1 VHGKEPI
8 QRSPGTEESIT
19 AWLQAWTSGD
29 TEAGEHL
36 FALVY
41 PELKK
46 LARRFL
52 ARERV
57 GVPLGTTELV
67 HETFLRLV
75 AQRQDHWQ
83 NRDQFFALAA
93 TLARRVLVDQ
103 AKHDRRRKRGGGV
116 VHVTF
121 EEGLLPGAPPNVDLL
136 ALDDA
141 LAELAR
147 IRWTTARIV
156 ELRFFAGLDLVAT
169 ARILGVS
176 RATVLRQWRFAK
188 AWLARKLGGA
198 R

>member
-1 VHGKEPI
+1 M
-8 QRSPGTEESIT
+8 QRGMGTEEPLT
-19 AWLQAWTSGD
+19 VWLQAWGD
-29 TEAGEHL
+29 GDREAGEHL

-46 LARRFL
+46 LAGRFL
-52 ARERV
+52 ARERA

-67 HETFLRLV
+67 HETFLRLA

-83 NRDQFFALAA
+83 NRDQFFALASI
-93 TLARRVLVDQ
+93 LVRRILVDQ
-103 AKHDRRRKRGGGV
+103 AKHSRRRKRGGGV

-121 EEGLLPGAPPNVDLL
+121 EEGLFPGEPLNVDLL

-141 LAELAR
+141 LVELAR
-147 IRWTTARIV
+147 IRLTTARIV
-156 ELRFFAGLDLVAT
+156 ELRFFAGLDLVET

-188 AWLARKLGGA
+188 AWLAQKLGGS

>member
-1 VHGKEPI
+1 M
-8 QRSPGTEESIT
+8 GTEESVT
-19 AWLQAWTSGD
+19 AWLQAWTAGD
-29 TEAGEHL
+29 REAGEHL

-52 ARERV
+52 ARERAD
-57 GVPLGTTELV
+57 VPLGATELV

-103 AKHDRRRKRGGGV
+103 AKHGRRRKRGGGV
-116 VHVTF
+116 IHVTF
-121 EEGLLPGAPPNVDLL
+121 EEGLLPGEPLNVDLL

-141 LAELAR
+141 LVELAR
-147 IRWTTARIV
+147 IRLTTARIV
-156 ELRFFAGLDLVAT
+156 ELRFFAGLDLVET

-188 AWLARKLGGA
+188 AWLAQKLGGS

>member
-1 VHGKEPI
+1 MSL
-8 QRSPGTEESIT
+8 QDTLGTDESVT

-29 TEAGEHL
+29 PEAGDRL

-57 GVPLGTTELV
+57 GAPLGATELV

-93 TLARRVLVDQ
+93 TLARRILVDQ
-103 AKHDRRRKRGGGV
+103 AKHDRRRKRGGGM

-121 EEGLLPGAPPNVDLL
+121 DEGLFPGEPPNVDLL

-141 LAELAR
+141 LVELAR
-147 IRWTTARIV
+147 IRLTTARIV
-156 ELRFFAGLDLVAT
+156 ELRFFAGLDLVET

-176 RATVLRQWRFAK
+176 RATVLRQWRFAR

-198 R
+198 L

>member
-1 VHGKEPI
+1 VEDEPS
-8 QRSPGTEESIT
+8 QHSLGTDESVT

-29 TEAGEHL
+29 PEAGERL
-36 FALVY
+36 FSLVY

-52 ARERV
+52 ARERA
-57 GVPLGTTELV
+57 GVPLGATELV

-103 AKHDRRRKRGGGV
+103 AKHGRRRKRGGGV
-116 VHVTF
+116 VHVSF
-121 EEGLLPGAPPNVDLL
+121 DEGLFPGEPPNVDLL

-141 LAELAR
+141 LVELAR
-147 IRWTTARIV
+147 IRLTTARIV
-156 ELRFFAGLDLVAT
+156 ELRFFAGLDLVET

-176 RATVLRQWRFAK
+176 RATVLRQWRFAR
-188 AWLARKLGGA
+188 AWLARKLGGS